1 MYWQAHAVENFNIR
15 DLNTVNA
22 NCIHRGGY
30 STTWTIRDKT
40 LENSNSSNSNS
51 SLISFDST

>member
-1 MYWQAHAVENFNIR
+1 MLKPMYWQAHAVENFNIR

-30 STTWTIRDKT
+30 SKTWTIRDKT
-40 LENSNSSNSNS
+40 LENSG
-51 SLISFDST
+51 